1 MITLE
6 SIIEKLGFDPRED
19 APVKTEDSW
28 TVDDT
33 RDNPFH
39 VLTLSE
45 LNFLFDTGAIK

>member
-6 SIIEKLGFDPRED
+6 SIIKKLGFDPREK
-19 APVKTEDSW
+19 APVEIEDDW

-33 RDNPFH
+33 RVNPFH
-39 VLTLSE
+39 VLSIEE